1 MGYRVTMSQ
10 DYLRE
15 CMSDPALVQGP
26 TPIDEFSKAF
36 CIRCI
41 QKDCTRA
48 RLNGSL
54 FARRAETWKKNLFDS
69 PPRASDDDP
78 RYQAIRAKKF
88 LQTVNDV
95 IELRQGG
102 VNYEVQTREMPDI
115 PAALR
120 KAPVVATPEPAP
132 SPDPPAPDPPR
143 LHIPTFEQAPPPAPP
158 APPPQAA
165 PPPAVHDAPFQNTPF
180 EQGTVLPGG
189 QPQEK
194 VTEVGGT
201 FTFGSD
207 E

>member
-1 MGYRVTMSQ
+1 MSQ

-54 FARRAETWKKNLFDS
+54 FARRVETWKTNLFDS
-69 PPRASDDDP
+69 PPRAKDDDP
-78 RYQAIRAKKF
+78 RYQSIRAKRF
-88 LQTVNDV
+88 LQTANEVV
-95 IELRQGG
+95 ELRQGG
-102 VNYEVQTREMPDI
+102 VNYEVQTREMPEI

-120 KAPVVATPEPAP
+120 REPVVAAPEPVP
-132 SPDPPAPDPPR
+132 SPAPVPEPVVQTQTAPVDLAPPPP
-143 LHIPTFEQAPPPAPP
+143 PPPPPPAP
-158 APPPQAA
+158 
-165 PPPAVHDAPFQNTPF
+165 VRDASFQNTPF

-194 VTEVGGT
+194 VTEVGGS